1 MTEQMPRW
9 DLSDL
14 YPSMDSPELKK
25 DMASV
30 SAGALRFE
38 THYKG
43 KLAESTP
50 DEFGKSIE
58 EYERLNETLGRL
70 DAYSYMMHSTNMND
84 PEISTFY
91 QNVCE
96 KSNDVSGKMLFFELE
111 LNGLT
116 DEQLAEKMTSET
128 AKKYEPWLKNVR
140 AGRDHMLPENME
152 KLLHDK
158 CVQ

>member
-1 MTEQMPRW
+1 MAEQLPKW

-25 DMASV
+25 DMAAV

-43 KLAESTP
+43 KLAASTP

-58 EYERLNETLGRL
+58 EYEKLNETLGRL

-91 QNVCE
+91 QNVQE
-96 KSNDVSGKMLFFELE
+96 KSNDVSGKCCFS
-111 LNGLT
+111 N
-116 DEQLAEKMTSET
+116 
-128 AKKYEPWLKNVR
+128 WN
-140 AGRDHMLPENME
+140 
-152 KLLHDK
+152 
-158 CVQ
+158 